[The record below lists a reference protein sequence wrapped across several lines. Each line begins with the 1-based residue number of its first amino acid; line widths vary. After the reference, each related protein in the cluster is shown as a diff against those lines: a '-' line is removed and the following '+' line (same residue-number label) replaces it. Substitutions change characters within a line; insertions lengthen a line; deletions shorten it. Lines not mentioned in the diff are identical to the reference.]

1 MLLLVIFTAI
11 YYNKWRLTKADIH
24 NLRARFSVAYSVFI
38 LVDEVCCDKQ
48 IEKRIWNIHFDR
60 AAFSEADMCGR
71 AEKLMI
77 NILPPEISMD
87 GKMKRKKTNTR
98 NRK

>member
-11 YYNKWRLTKADIH
+11 YYNKWKLVKAGIR
-24 NLRARFSVAYSVFI
+24 NL
-38 LVDEVCCDKQ
+38 
-48 IEKRIWNIHFDR
+48 
-60 AAFSEADMCGR
+60 CGR

-87 GKMKRKKTNTR
+87 GKMKRKKTNMR

>member
-11 YYNKWRLTKADIH
+11 YYNKWKLVKAGIC
-24 NLRARFSVAYSVFI
+24 NL
-38 LVDEVCCDKQ
+38 
-48 IEKRIWNIHFDR
+48 
-60 AAFSEADMCGR
+60 CGR

>member
-11 YYNKWRLTKADIH
+11 YYNKWKLVKAGIR
-24 NLRARFSVAYSVFI
+24 NLCS
-38 LVDEVCCDKQ
+38 
-48 IEKRIWNIHFDR
+48 
-60 AAFSEADMCGR
+60 R

>member
-11 YYNKWRLTKADIH
+11 YYNKWRLTKAGIR
-24 NLRARFSVAYSVFI
+24 NL
-38 LVDEVCCDKQ
+38 
-48 IEKRIWNIHFDR
+48 
-60 AAFSEADMCGR
+60 CGR

-87 GKMKRKKTNTR
+87 GKMKRKKNEYE
-98 NRK
+98 K

>member
-11 YYNKWRLTKADIH
+11 YYNKWRLTKAGIR
-24 NLRARFSVAYSVFI
+24 NL
-38 LVDEVCCDKQ
+38 
-48 IEKRIWNIHFDR
+48 
-60 AAFSEADMCGR
+60 CGR